1 MQENIYLNVYD
12 IHPINNYIWNIGL
25 GTYHSAIEIY
35 KKEYTFNKNGIIKI
49 KAKSLSEIPLR
60 QSILIGNTNKLED
73 EIDTIV
79 NSMNYNFQSSTY
91 HPMKRNSNSFSDDLC
106 QILLDKSIPAYINR
120 FAYFC
125 SCIPCVCIAAG
136 TDIVGSDIAESKNFN
151 YVNKLNSPIRQH
163 ISKDSDLSNYEIVD
177 I

>member
-91 HPMKRNSNSFSDDLC
+91 HPMK
-106 QILLDKSIPAYINR
+106 K
-120 FAYFC
+120 
-125 SCIPCVCIAAG
+125 
-136 TDIVGSDIAESKNFN
+136 K
-151 YVNKLNSPIRQH
+151 
-163 ISKDSDLSNYEIVD
+163 
-177 I
+177 